1 MKKAVIVSKNTG
13 NIETLAEMLTAE
25 GFSSVKAACCR
36 DEACELINLDKPDFI
51 LINTPIADGT
61 GIELAVECSSACSA
75 GVVLIVR
82 QEKADEVQHR
92 VLKYGIPVL
101 AKPLGRGL
109 FHHYLLFEECFRRR
123 TEQVRGQN
131 DRLRT
136 QVETLKLI
144 NRAKLLLMQ
153 HLRMSEEQAHHYL
166 ERQAMDLRK
175 SKYDVALSV
184 LKTYE
189 NR

>member
-1 MKKAVIVSKNTG
+1 MEKAVIVSKNSG
-13 NIETLAEMLTAE
+13 NSVLLEEMLSQE
-25 GFSSVKAACCR
+25 GFVRIKTAASA
-36 DEACELINLDKPDFI
+36 DEACEVINREKPDFI
-51 LINTPIADGT
+51 LINTPLADSSGV
-61 GIELAVECSSACSA
+61 ELAVKCSRSSSACI
-75 GVVLIVR
+75 VLLVKNDIAQKV
-82 QEKADEVQHR
+82 QEQ
-92 VLKYGIPVL
+92 VLEYGIPVL
-101 AKPLGRGL
+101 AKPLSRQL
-109 FHHYLLFEECFRRR
+109 FKHYMLFEECFRRR
-123 TEQVRGQN
+123 IEHVRGQN
-131 DRLRT
+131 SELRS

-153 HLRMSEEQAHHYL
+153 HLRMSESQAHHYL